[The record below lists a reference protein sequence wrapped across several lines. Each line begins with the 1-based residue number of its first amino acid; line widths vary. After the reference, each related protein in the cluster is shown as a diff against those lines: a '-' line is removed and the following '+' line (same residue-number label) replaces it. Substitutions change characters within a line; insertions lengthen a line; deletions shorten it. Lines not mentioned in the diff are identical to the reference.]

1 MMIYGAIFI
10 LLFGL
15 LPCNHAFEIVITEP
29 IVVTKTE
36 DFKSRQTS
44 LECSSTQPH
53 EYCCWNTP
61 EISDC
66 QCREKKCVQGV
77 QVSSDEHVC
86 KITIDHSEAMNM
98 AGLWSCTLLANVLQ
112 NEGSNATS
120 ELFLV
125 DLNEVCHD
133 NTYLEFRYTSAAGS
147 LLYLLN
153 IFEMKCPDS

>member
-1 MMIYGAIFI
+1 MIYGAIFI

-15 LPCNHAFEIVITEP
+15 LPCNDALEIIITDP
-29 IVVTKTE
+29 LVVTKTE
-36 DFKSRQTS
+36 DFKSRQTT

-77 QVSSDEHVC
+77 QVSSDENVC
-86 KITIDHSEAMNM
+86 KVTIDHSKAINM

-112 NEGSNATS
+112 SEGSNATS
-120 ELFLV
+120 ELFIV
-125 DLNEVCHD
+125 DLNEVSR
-133 NTYLEFRYTSAAGS
+133 NTLIIQVGPSTS
-147 LLYLLN
+147 
-153 IFEMKCPDS
+153 CPVPTQYF